1 MIGLLPVY
9 YLVIYFFYFFA
20 HKHCDVFRYPQR
32 LGWQLKITRK
42 DIRSSEAYY
51 RLHNFLISET
61 GNGNISR
68 QETVSMIPPLLLD
81 VKPSDKVRNIL
92 FIYILIL

>member
-1 MIGLLPVY
+1 MY
-9 YLVIYFFYFFA
+9 
-20 HKHCDVFRYPQR
+20 RYPQR

-42 DIRSSEAYY
+42 DIRGSVAYY

-81 VKPSDKVRNIL
+81 IKPSDKVIVISSIIIACAFL
-92 FIYILIL
+92 FVLELI

>member
-1 MIGLLPVY
+1 M
-9 YLVIYFFYFFA
+9 
-20 HKHCDVFRYPQR
+20 
-32 LGWQLKITRK
+32 KITRK
-42 DIRSSEAYY
+42 DIRSSEAYF

-81 VKPSDKVRNIL
+81 IKPSDKVKMIYSTVLYIFIL
-92 FIYILIL
+92 L

>member
-1 MIGLLPVY
+1 MI
-9 YLVIYFFYFFA
+9 
-20 HKHCDVFRYPQR
+20 FRYPQR
-32 LGWQLKITRK
+32 LGWQMKITRK
-42 DIRSSEAYY
+42 DIRSSEAFF

-81 VKPSDKVRNIL
+81 VKPSDKVKH
-92 FIYILIL
+92 IYSTVL

>member
-1 MIGLLPVY
+1 MFIFDNL
-9 YLVIYFFYFFA
+9 
-20 HKHCDVFRYPQR
+20 HRYPQR

-81 VKPSDKVRNIL
+81 VKPSDKVRIIYLINIL
-92 FIYILIL
+92 VIHTYIYFLNLF

>member
-1 MIGLLPVY
+1 MEFI
-9 YLVIYFFYFFA
+9 
-20 HKHCDVFRYPQR
+20 RYPQR

-61 GNGNISR
+61 ENGNISR

-81 VKPSDKVRNIL
+81 IKPNDKVR
-92 FIYILIL
+92 FY

>member
-1 MIGLLPVY
+1 MQLT
-9 YLVIYFFYFFA
+9 
-20 HKHCDVFRYPQR
+20 FRYPQR
-32 LGWQLKITRK
+32 LGWQMKITRK
-42 DIRSSEAYY
+42 DIRSSEAYF

-81 VKPSDKVRNIL
+81 IKPSDKVKKKKL
-92 FIYILIL
+92 FARIIPTNLSHLY